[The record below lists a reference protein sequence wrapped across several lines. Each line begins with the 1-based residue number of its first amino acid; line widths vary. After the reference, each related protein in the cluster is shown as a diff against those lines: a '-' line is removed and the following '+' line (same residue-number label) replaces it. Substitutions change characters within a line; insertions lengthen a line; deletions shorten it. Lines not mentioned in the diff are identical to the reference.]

1 MDQPYFDTMVQTLPQ
16 GGEGCA
22 LYTLNKQS
30 YYLIYQPLGILDW
43 GIIGIV
49 PTGVVDAGMRRVQNA
64 TILVI
69 ALLGLLIMAGVV
81 KIQRDAERNRRRE
94 LERRRERVI

>member
-1 MDQPYFDTMVQTLPQ
+1 M
-16 GGEGCA
+16 
-22 LYTLNKQS
+22 
-30 YYLIYQPLGILDW
+30 
-43 GIIGIV
+43 